1 MGKNKTNDI
10 QMKEY
15 PENEQDIIVSEIKL
29 TYSQENE
36 NNNSIID
43 TLEVSTDTQGDGFY
57 FIIKTD
63 RWAFEKVEDLVKV
76 LNDFKNKAKF

>member
-1 MGKNKTNDI
+1 
-10 QMKEY
+10 MKEY

>member
-1 MGKNKTNDI
+1 MGNKTNDI

>member
-1 MGKNKTNDI
+1 MGNKTNDI

-63 RWAFEKVEDLVKV
+63 RWAFEKVDDLVKV

>member
-1 MGKNKTNDI
+1 MGNKTNDI

-36 NNNSIID
+36 NNNSIIY
-43 TLEVSTDTQGDGFY
+43 TLEVSTETQGDGFY
-57 FIIKTD
+57 FVIKTD